1 MGYALLYHDYMYDV
15 NYRVVD
21 FGNGTLRTTEL
32 AVMVLANSARTF
44 NTNSA
49 WVLQKSVPVP
59 ILYHIAK
66 EFGKWR
72 KAKDDISDTLKGT
85 LNSRVIL

>member
-49 WVLQKSVPVP
+49 
-59 ILYHIAK
+59 
-66 EFGKWR
+66 
-72 KAKDDISDTLKGT
+72 
-85 LNSRVIL
+85 